1 MRSSV
6 AAVDAVDTAPPGSS
20 SGQSS
25 SGGSGS
31 SSPQREEDTTLETE
45 IVPLAELPGQPEQA
59 ELDLWNSLM
68 TLDGAR
74 AAFFRAR
81 SFFRKQAPPAFARAS
96 LFLPRRA
103 SPAHANHSSRS
114 LPSSSKPTAAPAS
127 AEDVAS
133 PSMIMRNNPA
143 CNSPESWA
151 QQLGQPATSPLKQI
165 GQPFVARSAGGP
177 GTGIQLPLCPCLPL
191 KGYFRSSSASSP
203 ILR

>member
-74 AAFFRAR
+74 AAFFAALALFFASRRHLLLRAR
-81 SFFRKQAPPAFARAS
+81 LSFCRAAP
-96 LFLPRRA
+96 LPRMQTTHRA
-103 SPAHANHSSRS
+103 PFPP
-114 LPSSSKPTAAPAS
+114 LPN
-127 AEDVAS
+127 
-133 PSMIMRNNPA
+133 R
-143 CNSPESWA
+143 
-151 QQLGQPATSPLKQI
+151 QLRPPLPRTSPL
-165 GQPFVARSAGGP
+165 PP
-177 GTGIQLPLCPCLPL
+177 
-191 KGYFRSSSASSP
+191 
-203 ILR
+203 

>member
-74 AAFFRAR
+74 AAFFRRAR

-103 SPAHANHSSRS
+103 SPAHA
-114 LPSSSKPTAAPAS
+114 
-127 AEDVAS
+127 
-133 PSMIMRNNPA
+133 
-143 CNSPESWA
+143 
-151 QQLGQPATSPLKQI
+151 
-165 GQPFVARSAGGP
+165 
-177 GTGIQLPLCPCLPL
+177 
-191 KGYFRSSSASSP
+191 
-203 ILR
+203 